1 MKNSNLILDSLL
13 LNPTSPFIK
22 QEPSI
27 DPSVFLTSTPSE
39 FCNFGIM
46 HCGITKRD
54 LNNFT
59 QLDLKLRKRFGAF
72 RYFVYPLIRGYKR
85 QFQAKIRYAVR
96 PSQQGTGY
104 VSLCLFTRTAH
115 SAHSLHSAPLAS
127 LARSV
132 HGLAH
137 SLCSLPR
144 GTVEID
150 ESAFTLKSRSTS
162 RIAFAVV
169 TRNTPLLL

>member
-1 MKNSNLILDSLL
+1 MLKLSPLFSTCMKNFNLILDSLL

-27 DPSVFLTSTPSE
+27 DPSVFLASTPSE

-54 LNNFT
+54 LNKFT

-115 SAHSLHSAPLAS
+115 SAHSLHSAPLCC
-127 LARSV
+127 ARS
-132 HGLAH
+132 LH
-137 SLCSLPR
+137 SQARSLTSLTP
-144 GTVEID
+144 TVEILCSCC
-150 ESAFTLKSRSTS
+150 EGF
-162 RIAFAVV
+162 
-169 TRNTPLLL
+169 